1 MRANF
6 AKAAA
11 TGDEAP
17 LYFYSHLFLSHP
29 ETRQLFPVSMAHQR
43 DRLFAALGDVVARV
57 DDLEALVPIL
67 QQLGRDHRKF
77 GTLAAHYPAVGASL
91 IATLEHFDDAWTPEL
106 AKSWSEAYDVVA
118 TVMID
123 AAEAAAEQPAW
134 WEADVVGH
142 ERRTIDVAV
151 LQIRPRARFDYAAGQ
166 SVSLETDVRPK
177 LWRYY
182 SPANAPRPGSAWGG
196 GRRLRRAPPPP
207 PGGGL
212 PPPPP
217 PAPGPGGLGGPH
229 AGAGGGGPVSSALV
243 RRVGV
248 GDVLRLGPPV
258 GHLVLHEDADRDLL
272 LVAGGLGLA
281 PLKAL
286 IDHVAR
292 KGPARRVDLYVG
304 FRTEDPIYDRA
315 DLQRP
320 EQEHPWLTVTF
331 AVPEEKISGLGHGDI
346 GDVVMRHGPWNSRQ
360 VCVAGP
366 AVMVEDT
373 VARLVQSGV
382 PTQRISSEVFAPS
395 RPGPSVDGEVTE

>member
-1 MRANF
+1 VDIPAMRANF

-29 ETRQLFPVSMAHQR
+29 ETRALFPVSMAHQR

-77 GTLAAHYPAVGASL
+77 GTLAAHYPAVGGSL
-91 IATLEHFDDAWTPEL
+91 LATLEHFDDEWTPEL

-118 TVMID
+118 TVMIE
-123 AAEAAAEQPAW
+123 AADAAAEQPAW

-151 LQIRPRARFDYAAGQ
+151 LQLRPRARYDYTAGQ
-166 SVSLETDVRPK
+166 SVSLESELRPK

-182 SPANAPRPGSAWGG
+182 SPANAPRPD
-196 GRRLRRAPPPP
+196 
-207 PGGGL
+207 GL
-212 PPPPP
+212 MEIHVK
-217 PAPGPGGLGGPH
+217 ARD
-229 AGAGGGGPVSSALV
+229 GGPVSSALV
-243 RRVGV
+243 RRIGV

-258 GHLVLHEDADRDLL
+258 GHLVLHDDSDRDLL

-286 IDHVAR
+286 VDHVAR
-292 KGPARRVDLYVG
+292 KGPPRRVDLYAG
-304 FRTEDPIYDRA
+304 FRTEDQVYDRA
-315 DLQRP
+315 DLERLV
-320 EQEHPWLTVTF
+320 QEHPWLTVTF
-331 AVPEEKISGLGHGDI
+331 AVSEDKISGLEHGDV

-373 VARLVQSGV
+373 VSRLVQSGV

-395 RPGPSVDGEVTE
+395 RPGPSVYGEVTE

>member
-1 MRANF
+1 VDIPAMRANF

-29 ETRQLFPVSMAHQR
+29 ETRALFPVSMAHQR
-43 DRLFAALGDVVARV
+43 DRLFAALGDVIARV

-67 QQLGRDHRKF
+67 QALGRDHRKF
-77 GTLAAHYPAVGASL
+77 GTVAAHYPAVGASL
-91 IATLEHFDDAWTPEL
+91 LATLEHFDDEWTPEL

-118 TVMID
+118 TVMIE
-123 AAEAAAEQPAW
+123 AADAAAEQPAW

-151 LQIRPRARFDYAAGQ
+151 LRVRPRAKFDYAAGQ
-166 SVSLETDVRPK
+166 SVSLETDLRPR

-182 SPANAPRPGSAWGG
+182 SPANAPRPD
-196 GRRLRRAPPPP
+196 
-207 PGGGL
+207 GL
-212 PPPPP
+212 MEFHVK
-217 PAPGPGGLGGPH
+217 ARD
-229 AGAGGGGPVSSALV
+229 GGPVSSALV

-258 GHLVLHEDADRDLL
+258 GHLVLHDDSDRDLL

-286 IDHVAR
+286 LDHVVR
-292 KGPARRVDLYVG
+292 KGPARRVDLFVG
-304 FRTEDPIYDRA
+304 HRSEDQIYDRA
-315 DLQRP
+315 DLERL
-320 EQEHPWLTVTF
+320 EREHPWLTVTL
-331 AVPEEKISGLGHGDI
+331 AVSDDKISGLEHGDI
-346 GDVVMRHGPWNSRQ
+346 GDVVERHGPWNSRE

-373 VARLVQSGV
+373 VARLVRSGV

>member
-1 MRANF
+1 VDIPAMRANF

-17 LYFYSHLFLSHP
+17 LYFYSHLFLAHP

-77 GTLAAHYPAVGASL
+77 GTLAAHYPAVGSSL
-91 IATLEHFDDAWTPEL
+91 LATLEHFDDEWTPEL

-118 TVMID
+118 TVMIE
-123 AAEAAAEQPAW
+123 AAEAAAEQPPW

-151 LQIRPRARFDYAAGQ
+151 LQVRPRARYDYVAGQ
-166 SVSLETDVRPK
+166 SVSLESDLRPR

-182 SPANAPRPGSAWGG
+182 SPANAPRPD
-196 GRRLRRAPPPP
+196 
-207 PGGGL
+207 GL
-212 PPPPP
+212 LEIHVK
-217 PAPGPGGLGGPH
+217 ARD
-229 AGAGGGGPVSSALV
+229 GGPVSSALV

-258 GHLVLHEDADRDLL
+258 GHLVLDRESDRDLL
-272 LVAGGLGLA
+272 LVAGGMGLA

-286 IDHVAR
+286 IDQVAR
-292 KGPARRVDLYVG
+292 AGPPRRVDLFVG
-304 FRTEDPIYDRA
+304 FRTEDQIYDRA
-315 DLQRP
+315 DLRRL
-320 EQEHPWLTVTF
+320 ERENPWLTVTL
-331 AVPEEKISGLGHGDI
+331 AVSEDKTSDLEQGEV
-346 GDVVMRHGPWNSRQ
+346 GDVVLRHGPWLSRE

-373 VARLVQSGV
+373 VSRLVQHGV
-382 PTQRISSEVFAPS
+382 PAQRISSEVFAPS
-395 RPGPSVDGEVTE
+395 RTGPSVDGEVTE

>member
-1 MRANF
+1 VDIPAMRANF

-29 ETRQLFPVSMAHQR
+29 ETRALFPVSMAHQR
-43 DRLFAALGDVVARV
+43 DRLFAALGDVIARV
-57 DDLEALVPIL
+57 DDLEALLPIL
-67 QQLGRDHRKF
+67 RQLGRDHRKF
-77 GTLAAHYPAVGASL
+77 GTVAAHYPAVGASL
-91 IATLEHFDDAWTPEL
+91 LATLEHFDDEWTPEL

-118 TVMID
+118 TVMIE
-123 AAEAAAEQPAW
+123 AAEAAAEDPAW

-151 LQIRPRARFDYAAGQ
+151 LQIRPRARYEYAAGQ
-166 SVSLETDVRPK
+166 SVSLETDLRPK

-182 SPANAPRPGSAWGG
+182 SPANAPRPD
-196 GRRLRRAPPPP
+196 
-207 PGGGL
+207 GL
-212 PPPPP
+212 MEIHVK
-217 PAPGPGGLGGPH
+217 ARD
-229 AGAGGGGPVSSALV
+229 GGPVSSALV

-258 GHLVLHEDADRDLL
+258 GHLVLHDDSDRDLL

-286 IDHVAR
+286 VDHVAR
-292 KGPARRVDLYVG
+292 KGPPRRVDLYAG
-304 FRTEDPIYDRA
+304 FRTEDQIYDRA
-315 DLQRP
+315 DLQRLQ
-320 EQEHPWLTVTF
+320 QEHPWLTLTF
-331 AVPEEKISGLGHGDI
+331 AVSEDKVSGLEHGDI
-346 GDVVMRHGPWNSRQ
+346 GDVVLRHGPWNSREI
-360 VCVAGP
+360 CVAGP

-373 VARLVQSGV
+373 VSRLVGSGV
-382 PTQRISSEVFAPS
+382 PAQRISSEVFAPS

>member
-1 MRANF
+1 VDIPAMRANF

-77 GTLAAHYPAVGASL
+77 GTLAAHYPAVGGSL
-91 IATLEHFDDAWTPEL
+91 LATLEHFDDEWTPEL
-106 AKSWSEAYDVVA
+106 AKDWTEAYTLVA
-118 TVMID
+118 EVMIEAAD
-123 AAEAAAEQPAW
+123 AAQEQPAW

-151 LQIRPRARFDYAAGQ
+151 LQVRPRTRYDYTPGQ
-166 SVSLETDVRPK
+166 SVSLETDLRPK

-182 SPANAPRPGSAWGG
+182 SPANAPRPD
-196 GRRLRRAPPPP
+196 
-207 PGGGL
+207 GL
-212 PPPPP
+212 LEIHVK
-217 PAPGPGGLGGPH
+217 ARD
-229 AGAGGGGPVSSALV
+229 GGPVSSALV

-248 GDVLRLGPPV
+248 GDVLRLGPPL
-258 GHLVLHEDADRDLL
+258 GHLALDAGSDRDLL
-272 LVAGGLGLA
+272 LVAGGMGLA

-286 IDHVAR
+286 IDQVAR
-292 KGPARRVDLYVG
+292 TGPPRRVDLFVG
-304 FRTEDPIYDRA
+304 FRTEDQIYDRA
-315 DLQRP
+315 DLQRL
-320 EQEHPWLTVTF
+320 EQDNPWLTVTY
-331 AVPEEKISGLGHGDI
+331 AVSDDKSSALEQGDV
-346 GDVVMRHGPWNSRQ
+346 GDVVLRHGPWLSRE

-373 VARLVQSGV
+373 VSRLVQHGV
-382 PTQRISSEVFAPS
+382 PPQRMSSEVFAPS